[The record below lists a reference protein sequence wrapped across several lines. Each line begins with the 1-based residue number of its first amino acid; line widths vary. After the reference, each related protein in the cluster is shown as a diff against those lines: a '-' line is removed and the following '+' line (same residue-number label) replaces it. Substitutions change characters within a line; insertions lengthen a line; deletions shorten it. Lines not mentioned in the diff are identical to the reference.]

1 MPGHSPCIANFADY
15 NGFRG
20 ACEYALTITENRR
33 GGTEN
38 RRVFIWVLC
47 GPLRFLRECF
57 SDSGLP

>member
-1 MPGHSPCIANFADY
+1 MVLGDP
-15 NGFRG
+15 
-20 ACEYALTITENRR
+20 CEYALAVTENRR

-38 RRVFIWVLC
+38 RRVLYASSVALC